1 MTNGAPVEQPT
12 PAGAGGILACVGL
25 VAAALAVL
33 PAAPAARPTAQSAP
47 DPLSSAAFWRLVS
60 DLSEPAGTFR
70 SDNLVSNERAFQHVV
85 PALLDRAPGGA
96 YIGVGP
102 DQNFTYIAALRP
114 RIAFVVDVRRD
125 NLRLHLLYKA
135 LIELSA
141 NREELVSRLF
151 ARRPTA
157 RAGAGAAPETLFAAF
172 EAAAADEA
180 LARETGDAI
189 LRRLTRHHGL
199 PLGDEDARAILDLHA
214 AFVRFGPALT
224 YASSST
230 DDDRGLPTFAE
241 LQLGSDLEGRQHG
254 YLASDEAYEALR
266 RWQHANLIVPVVG
279 DFAGPAALAGI
290 AAYLENRGLAV
301 DAFYASNVEEYLF
314 GDGRWPAFYRNL
326 EHLPRAADGILIRS
340 APGSSRVD
348 GILPLLRAV
357 NDGRIRTYAD
367 ITGRGG
373 IR

>member
-1 MTNGAPVEQPT
+1 MTNGAPVERAT
-12 PAGAGGILACVGL
+12 PGGAGGILACAGL

-33 PAAPAARPTAQSAP
+33 PAAPAARPAAQATP
-47 DPLSSAAFWRLVS
+47 GPLPSAAFWRLVS
-60 DLSEPAGTFR
+60 DLSEPGGTFR

-85 PALLDRAPGGA
+85 PALIDRAPGGV

-114 RIAFVVDVRRD
+114 RIAFVVDIRRD

-135 LIELSA
+135 LVELSA
-141 NREELVSRLF
+141 DREELISRLF
-151 ARRPTA
+151 ARRPAT
-157 RAGAGAAPETLFAAF
+157 RIGAGVTPEALFAAF
-172 EAAAADEA
+172 EAAATDEA
-180 LARETGDAI
+180 LARETADAI
-189 LRRLTRHHGL
+189 LRRLTRHHRF
-199 PLGDEDARAILDLHA
+199 PLGDEDARAIRDLHA
-214 AFVRFGPALT
+214 AFGPALT
-224 YASSST
+224 YASSSS
-230 DDDRGLPTFAE
+230 DEARGLPTFAD

-254 YLASDEAYEALR
+254 YLASDEAYETLR
-266 RWQHANLIVPVVG
+266 RWQLANLLVPVVG

-290 AAYLENRGLAV
+290 AAYLERRGLMV

-326 EHLPRAADGILIRS
+326 ERLPRAADAILIRS